1 MFIKQEI
8 PTNKQEAYSLLL
20 AQASH
25 VLEDGVP
32 WYTNAANLAS
42 LISIYLDNLNW
53 IGLYVMN
60 QGRLVLGPFQGLPGC
75 TLIEVGK
82 GVCGTAAATK
92 QTQNIPNVHAFEGH
106 IACDSA
112 SNSELVVPV
121 LINNEVVAVWD
132 MDSPIFDRFS
142 EEDVKLIESL
152 VQILAN
158 KWRND

>member
-20 AQASH
+20 AQASLI
-25 VLEDGVP
+25 LEDGVP

-42 LISIYLDNLNW
+42 LISIYIEDLNW
-53 IGLYVMN
+53 VGLYVMN
-60 QGRLVLGPFQGLPGC
+60 QGKLVLGPFQGLPGC

-92 QTQNIPNVHAFEGH
+92 QTQNIPNVHEFEGH
-106 IACDSA
+106 IACDGA

-121 LINNEVVAVWD
+121 IVNNEVVAVWD
-132 MDSPIFDRFS
+132 MDSPVFDRVS
-142 EEDVKLIESL
+142 AEDVKLIESL
-152 VQILAN
+152 VQILVN

>member
-1 MFIKQEI
+1 MYIKQDI
-8 PTNKQEAYSLLL
+8 PTNQQEAYALLL
-20 AQASH
+20 TQAEH
-25 VLEDGVP
+25 VLENGIP

-42 LISIYLDNLNW
+42 LISIYLSDLNW
-53 IGLYVMN
+53 VGIYIMKDGK
-60 QGRLVLGPFQGLPGC
+60 LVLGPFQGLPGC
-75 TLIEVGK
+75 TLIELGK

-92 QTQNIPNVHAFEGH
+92 TTQNVPNVHTFEGH

-112 SNSELVVPV
+112 SNSELVVPIIV
-121 LINNEVVAVWD
+121 NHEVVAVWD
-132 MDSPIFDRFS
+132 MDSPVFDRFD

>member
-8 PTNKQEAYSLLL
+8 PESKTKAYELLL

-42 LISIYLDNLNW
+42 LLSIYLTDLNW
-53 IGLYVMN
+53 VGVYVMH
-60 QGRLVLGPFQGLPGC
+60 QGQLVLGPFQGLPGC

-92 QTQNIPNVHAFEGH
+92 MTQNIANVHDFEGH

-112 SNSELVVPV
+112 SNSELVVPIIV
-121 LINNEVVAVWD
+121 DGDVVAVWD
-132 MDSPIFDRFS
+132 IDSPRLNRFDAD
-142 EEDVKLIESL
+142 DVKLVESL
-152 VQILAN
+152 IEILAK

>member
-1 MFIKQEI
+1 MFIKQDI
-8 PTNKQEAYSLLL
+8 PTNQQEAYVLLL

-25 VLEDGVP
+25 VLEDDVP

-42 LISIYLDNLNW
+42 LISIYLDDLNW
-53 IGLYVMN
+53 VGIYTMN
-60 QGRLVLGPFQGLPGC
+60 QGKLVLGPFQGLPGC
-75 TLIEVGK
+75 TLIELGK

-92 QTQNIPNVHAFEGH
+92 MTQNVPNVHAFEGH

-112 SNSELVVPV
+112 SNSELVVPIIV
-121 LINNEVVAVWD
+121 DQQVVGVWD
-132 MDSPIFDRFS
+132 IDSPVFDRFKD
-142 EEDVKLIESL
+142 EDVRLIESL

>member
-20 AQASH
+20 AQTSLI
-25 VLEDGVP
+25 LEDGVP

-42 LISIYLDNLNW
+42 LISIYIEDLNW
-53 IGLYVMN
+53 VGLYVMN
-60 QGRLVLGPFQGLPGC
+60 QGKLVLGPFQGLPGC

-92 QTQNIPNVHAFEGH
+92 QTQNIPNVHEFEGH
-106 IACDSA
+106 IACDGA

-121 LINNEVVAVWD
+121 IMNNEVVAVWD
-132 MDSPIFDRFS
+132 MDSPVFDRFRA
-142 EEDVKLIESL
+142 EDVKLIESL
-152 VQILAN
+152 VQILVN